1 MISFSN
7 QIEPFFFLGLGGVGG
22 GGEWE
27 QDAQIPTKLNKNPKL
42 FTCILLLHFL
52 SDQTEIIIYIYIIA
66 MAQKERGFKRN

>member
-22 GGEWE
+22 GGGE
-27 QDAQIPTKLNKNPKL
+27 QDAQIPTKLNKNPKK

-66 MAQKERGFKRN
+66 MAQKERGYKRN